1 MTDIP
6 LALADKLRI
15 IQKCSVRCLPACI
28 ASAFHVPRANASFNS
43 SAGAT
48 VDFRGL
54 IPMLGFLLLCRRFE
68 QRLVTNWRQVQLNA
82 SWQRLYSQTDEAMQV
97 MITELFD
104 LAKDRLALQHMHE
117 LCTLHGP
124 GLRVDLAIAVPLAQL
139 WHSFFE
145 VSSIGLNS
153 GCQPCTA

>member
-1 MTDIP
+1 MRQEPTQVSI
-6 LALADKLRI
+6 LL
-15 IQKCSVRCLPACI
+15 QG
-28 ASAFHVPRANASFNS
+28 N
-43 SAGAT
+43 T

-104 LAKDRLALQHMHE
+104 LAQDGPALQHMHE

-145 VSSIGLNS
+145 VSSIGYRIQVVNPVLLS
-153 GCQPCTA
+153 RHP